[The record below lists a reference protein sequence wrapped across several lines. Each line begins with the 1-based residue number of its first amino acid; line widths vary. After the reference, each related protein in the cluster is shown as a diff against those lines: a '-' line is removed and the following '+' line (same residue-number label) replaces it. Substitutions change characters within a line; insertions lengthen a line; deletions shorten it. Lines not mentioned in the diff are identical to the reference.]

1 VGWELR
7 LLDWA
12 DLEEVRLV
20 SCYKEAVRVQERHE

>member
-12 DLEEVRLV
+12 DVEELRLM
-20 SCYKEAVRVQERHE
+20 SAYKEVKAGDRR